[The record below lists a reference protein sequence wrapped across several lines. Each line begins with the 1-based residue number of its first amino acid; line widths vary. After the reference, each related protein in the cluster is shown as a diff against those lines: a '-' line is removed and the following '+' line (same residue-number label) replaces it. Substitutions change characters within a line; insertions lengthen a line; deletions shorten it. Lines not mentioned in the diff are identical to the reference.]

1 MQNHHP
7 QPVEDY
13 MTANMILLF
22 VNLLWIFTA
31 IWYVWGLAPLILIAA
46 LLNHLITRLDHARRR
61 RDAGVEPTSG
71 NTDKA

>member
-22 VNLLWIFTA
+22 VNLLWILVA
-31 IWYVWGLAPLILIAA
+31 IWSVWGLAPVILIAA
-46 LLNHLITRLDHARRR
+46 ILNHLITRLDQARRR
-61 RDAGVEPTSG
+61 RDAGVEPPSA